1 MSSLSREERYA
12 VERQLASQFVDD
24 EDETSVLDAT
34 VVFKL
39 QQGEGDDSDQHQHQ
53 DNDSHLVFG
62 EAENSFGSPTSSLT
76 PSSSIA
82 SLSSLNVN
90 SNLSSSLDASPNSRV
105 LASSSSL
112 KHKIQTEPRE
122 RRIAPRLSISPLEST
137 PIPLEIEEWHYA
149 LASIANEKQADD
161 AAALGAISV
170 SAALAQ
176 RKAEVLLVKAASE
189 RNAAASLRVAHE
201 RNIATLLFDSIP
213 QHISAAAASA
223 GSGGGSTRSSAQGN
237 SRNIDS
243 NTHASS
249 ATVCGGSSASTVQ
262 LPVKRSSL
270 TPAVA
275 RAVFLPLCPTAA
287 PEYDPISVKA
297 DLAFV
302 KHMTRLGRDD
312 PDAVQRLL
320 RRHLFLCCRLFK
332 GDPWLP
338 SAIASMDK
346 RENSP
351 LDSPKAKTSPR
362 QKLSPVDAALEISRV
377 VGSHSVGSKSAAFRA
392 LFRKMYEEAMLQSY
406 SSSSSLTSPPIVPRS
421 TLEAAV
427 SDLNSYAI
435 LLARGLLL
443 KYPFLSSLPMV
454 SNPIRLDHSKTP
466 TATAQ
471 TPRFTSTPLVPPPAG
486 AGTSSQSPQNR
497 RQPGQRSIPEH
508 STSNVT
514 SRPQE
519 HQPFV
524 RKSSSFL
531 SLLASTAPSLFGP
544 LPALPPAGGSSGEGG
559 FTSPSSPSQMRRPS
573 SQQVLPQVSLKPVDL
588 GPSLLRCTQ
597 EALHI
602 LCNDT
607 LFGVVLAHTRLQDED
622 AAPFLWKMSSQ
633 PPCAFGL
640 SHAFCGKNEVG
651 CSKAQTVVDGH
662 LGGLDAST
670 TATAMTNTTT
680 AAEKGDDCYSAAIEC
695 LQFLQRQRSPLTKL
709 GALRNCL
716 KAITFSAGTEE
727 RLLLSVAAAAT
738 TSSSSK
744 SEGDQ
749 TGSKQADSTS
759 SIGADDLMPRICFV
773 MARACRRTSA
783 FDSNIS
789 GEQPFSSF
797 SSSSSSSSSS
807 LSLRMRPFAE
817 LCFLEECMPQEKLL
831 GEDGYTLVS
840 VRGALMHVVMLGKSL
855 P

>member
-1 MSSLSREERYA
+1 MSLSREERYA
-12 VERQLASQFVDD
+12 VERELAKQFEDL
-24 EDETSVLDAT
+24 DETPSVLDST
-34 VVFKL
+34 VMIKL
-39 QQGEGDDSDQHQHQ
+39 QEGGEGDDRHQQQQQHES
-53 DNDSHLVFG
+53 DSHLVFG
-62 EAENSFGSPTSSLT
+62 EVQVGEASFGSPTSSLS

-82 SLSSLNVN
+82 SLSNLNQTQLN
-90 SNLSSSLDASPNSRV
+90 AE
-105 LASSSSL
+105 SSSSPSRPVAASQ
-112 KHKIQTEPRE
+112 KHRIQTEPRE
-122 RRIAPRLSISPLEST
+122 RRTAPRLTLSPLEST
-137 PIPLEIEEWHYA
+137 PIPLEIDEWHYA
-149 LASIANEKQADD
+149 LASIANEKQADE
-161 AAALGAISV
+161 AAALGATSA

-176 RKAEVLLVKAASE
+176 RKAEVLLVKAATE

-201 RNIATLLFDSIP
+201 RNIASLLFDSIP
-213 QHISAAAASA
+213 QHIAAATTASA
-223 GSGGGSTRSSAQGN
+223 SGNIKSNIQGSNRGSAESSNVSASGN
-237 SRNIDS
+237 SGTVS
-243 NTHASS
+243 N
-249 ATVCGGSSASTVQ
+249 VQ

-270 TPAVA
+270 SPAVA

-287 PEYDPISVKA
+287 PEYDPISLKA

-302 KHMTRLGRDD
+302 KHMTRLGRED

-338 SAIASMDK
+338 SATMDK
-346 RENSP
+346 KEVSFAP
-351 LDSPKAKTSPR
+351 AAGSISKPSYQQTV
-362 QKLSPVDAALEISRV
+362 SPVDAALEISRV

-392 LFRKMYEEAMLQSY
+392 LFRKMYADAMLTTTTTTTTNLA
-406 SSSSSLTSPPIVPRS
+406 SSENTSPPPPPPPIVPRS

-427 SDLNSYAI
+427 CDLNSYAV

-443 KYPFLSSLPMV
+443 KYPFLSSLQMV
-454 SNPIRLDHSKTP
+454 SNPLRLEPKTP
-466 TATAQ
+466 MASAP
-471 TPRFTSTPLVPPPAG
+471 TPRISSTPFEPS
-486 AGTSSQSPQNR
+486 SSQSPQKH
-497 RQPGQRSIPEH
+497 QKQGQRSGIEQQQY
-508 STSNVT
+508 SNI
-514 SRPQE
+514 SRPQDP
-519 HQPFV
+519 QPLV

-531 SLLASTAPSLFGP
+531 SLLASTAPALFGP

-559 FTSPSSPSQMRRPS
+559 FTSTASPSQLRRQS
-573 SQQVLPQVSLKPVDL
+573 SQSQQVLPSLKPVDL

-640 SHAFCGKNEVG
+640 SHAFCGPNEIG
-651 CSKAQTVVDGH
+651 CTKSKTSEEIDH
-662 LGGLDAST
+662 LGGAETSST
-670 TATAMTNTTT
+670 TIINT
-680 AAEKGDDCYSAAIEC
+680 AADKGDECYSAAIEC
-695 LQFLQRQRSPLTKL
+695 LQFLQQQRSPLTKL

-716 KAITFSAGTEE
+716 KAITFSAGIEE
-727 RLLLSVAAAAT
+727 RLLLSATAAASA
-738 TSSSSK
+738 SVVSGDQQSSK
-744 SEGDQ
+744 QNESM
-749 TGSKQADSTS
+749 SS

-773 MARACRRTSA
+773 MARAFRRTS
-783 FDSNIS
+783 S
-789 GEQPFSSF
+789 GSA
-797 SSSSSSSSSS
+797 SSS
-807 LSLRMRPFAE
+807 LSGAQYVFSLLRMRPFAE